1 MLLNIS
7 IQNKISKQQIDRLVG
22 TSFTLKERY
31 NLGGIVSPKLYI
43 STSSMAINNLLI
55 LNKNDHSC
63 TIEMRPKGIIIKFS
77 SQFNT
82 YALITS
88 YNKMSIRKPS
98 AIDYSI
104 YLESHFL
111 KIKADSKTHDFITK
125 LFRYKL
131 INLATL
137 IEDVP

>member
-98 AIDYSI
+98 ALDYSI
-104 YLESHFL
+104 YLESPFL
-111 KIKADSKTHDFITK
+111 KLKADSNTHAFITK

-131 INLATL
+131 SNLATR

>member
-63 TIEMRPKGIIIKFS
+63 TIEMRPKGIIIKFLS
-77 SQFNT
+77 IQHLRFV
-82 YALITS
+82 TS

-131 INLATL
+131 SNLATR

>member
-63 TIEMRPKGIIIKFS
+63 TI
-77 SQFNT
+77 
-82 YALITS
+82 
-88 YNKMSIRKPS
+88 
-98 AIDYSI
+98 
-104 YLESHFL
+104 
-111 KIKADSKTHDFITK
+111 
-125 LFRYKL
+125 
-131 INLATL
+131 
-137 IEDVP
+137 